1 MLSVDRT
8 RLANDFLEC
17 FCANN
22 AESMLSV
29 GCTNAISAPH
39 QEPTPTPSFSPMA
52 HTYTRPFFLPMGLLA
67 NDCNR
72 HYSEKHFSR
81 ANLYQLF
88 ATHRYFGLSSMPIAV
103 RHRATYRALFS
114 LFDRSGTS
122 FRAKEHRLCYLDSR
136 YLSAPS
142 FYSRAWLLYSMA
154 EYYQFYRNLETRKV

>member
-1 MLSVDRT
+1 
-8 RLANDFLEC
+8 
-17 FCANN
+17 
-22 AESMLSV
+22 MLSV

-81 ANLYQLF
+81 PNLCQLF

-103 RHRATYRALFS
+103 RYRATYRALFL
-114 LFDRSGTS
+114 LFDRSRTS

-136 YLSAPS
+136 NLPAPS